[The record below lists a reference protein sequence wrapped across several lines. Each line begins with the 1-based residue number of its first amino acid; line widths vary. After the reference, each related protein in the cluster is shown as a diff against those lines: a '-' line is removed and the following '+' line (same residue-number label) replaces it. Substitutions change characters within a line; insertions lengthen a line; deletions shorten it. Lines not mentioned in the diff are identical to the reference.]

1 MGLTGATG
9 AVGPQ
14 GPQGPIGLT
23 GATGATGAVGATGA
37 TGAMG
42 LTGAT
47 GAVGPQ
53 GPQGPQGP
61 IGLTGATGATGLLSN
76 GASAGNTPYWN
87 GTQWIINNSNIHNN
101 GNGVGIGT
109 TNPNASAKL
118 DISSSTQGFLPP
130 RMTTI
135 QRDAITSPAI
145 GLVIFNTATN
155 CLNFFIGSGWNEICG
170 TATLPLGTLAAI
182 NCGSAT
188 NSGTLT
194 QGTVASSV
202 SSSVSYTGGNG
213 GSHSGQTITST
224 GVTGLTATLAA
235 GAFASGAGSL
245 VYSINGTPSASGT
258 ASFALNIGGQSCT
271 LSISVAINLVAQ
283 YPGGSV
289 FCNSVPTA
297 IVDVTNPT
305 TGKIWMDR
313 NLGASQ
319 AATSSTDVNS
329 YGDIYQ
335 WGRGSDGHQCRNSLT
350 VTTLSSTD
358 QPGNGNFII
367 ISNTPYDWRSSQND
381 NLWQG
386 MNGTNNPCPIG
397 YRIPTENELSQEQL
411 SWSSNDSFGAFNSP
425 LKLSMTGYRNFATGV
440 LTLVNQRGYY
450 WSSTINGTSA
460 RKFYFSDSAGSA
472 SGGDD
477 IRASGESVRC
487 IKDASAITGTVGS
500 INCGSA
506 TNSGTLTQGT
516 VASSVSSSVSYT
528 GGNGGS
534 HSGQTVTSTGV
545 TGLTATLS
553 AGAFASGAGSLVYNI
568 TGTPSA
574 SGTASFAL
582 NIGGQTCS
590 LSLSIG
596 SVIAAQY
603 PAGSVFCASGPTAI
617 VDVTNPTTGKIWM
630 DRNLGASQAA
640 TSSTDANSYGD
651 LYQWGRRSD
660 GHQCR
665 NSATTTNTSS
675 TSQPNHGDF
684 ILSSE
689 EWGPPTNSLWQGVNG
704 INNPCPSGYR
714 IPTEAELDTERSSWS
729 TNNSAGAL
737 ASTLKL
743 PLGGRRRGDNLY
755 QNVGTGAYYIVV
767 LFLEVPIL

>member
-1 MGLTGATG
+1 M
-9 AVGPQ
+9 
-14 GPQGPIGLT
+14 
-23 GATGATGAVGATGA
+23 
-37 TGAMG
+37 
-42 LTGAT
+42 
-47 GAVGPQ
+47 
-53 GPQGPQGP
+53 
-61 IGLTGATGATGLLSN
+61 
-76 GASAGNTPYWN
+76 
-87 GTQWIINNSNIHNN
+87 
-101 GNGVGIGT
+101 
-109 TNPNASAKL
+109 
-118 DISSSTQGFLPP
+118 
-130 RMTTI
+130 
-135 QRDAITSPAI
+135 
-145 GLVIFNTATN
+145 
-155 CLNFFIGSGWNEICG
+155 
-170 TATLPLGTLAAI
+170 
-182 NCGSAT
+182 
-188 NSGTLT
+188 
-194 QGTVASSV
+194 
-202 SSSVSYTGGNG
+202 
-213 GSHSGQTITST
+213 
-224 GVTGLTATLAA
+224 
-235 GAFASGAGSL
+235 
-245 VYSINGTPSASGT
+245 
-258 ASFALNIGGQSCT
+258 
-271 LSISVAINLVAQ
+271 
-283 YPGGSV
+283 
-289 FCNSVPTA
+289 
-297 IVDVTNPT
+297 
-305 TGKIWMDR
+305 
-313 NLGASQ
+313 
-319 AATSSTDVNS
+319 
-329 YGDIYQ
+329 
-335 WGRGSDGHQCRNSLT
+335 
-350 VTTLSSTD
+350 SSTD

>member
-1 MGLTGATG
+1 MKNRIIRIFTLLSLLFFIPTVYSQAPQKMSYQAVVRNASNALVANTAVGIKITIYYINQEPDMAPFITVYAESHVATTNQNGLFSIAVGTGTVLLGNFNNINWGTNEFYIRSQIDITGGTNYTLRGGQQLMSVPYALYANQSGGGKVLLNGTTNPPTTLGTAGDFYINTVSNTLFGPKTTVWPTTGVSLVGPQGLTGSTGATGPIGLTGATGATGPIGATGPQGPIGLTGATGATGAVGATGATGAMGLTGATGAMGLTGATGATGAVGATGATGAMGLTGATGAVGPQGPQGPIGLTGATGATGAVGATGATGAMGLTGATG

-329 YGDIYQ
+329 YGDI
-335 WGRGSDGHQCRNSLT
+335 
-350 VTTLSSTD
+350 
-358 QPGNGNFII
+358 
-367 ISNTPYDWRSSQND
+367 
-381 NLWQG
+381 
-386 MNGTNNPCPIG
+386 
-397 YRIPTENELSQEQL
+397 
-411 SWSSNDSFGAFNSP
+411 
-425 LKLSMTGYRNFATGV
+425 
-440 LTLVNQRGYY
+440 
-450 WSSTINGTSA
+450 
-460 RKFYFSDSAGSA
+460 
-472 SGGDD
+472 
-477 IRASGESVRC
+477 
-487 IKDASAITGTVGS
+487 
-500 INCGSA
+500 
-506 TNSGTLTQGT
+506 
-516 VASSVSSSVSYT
+516 
-528 GGNGGS
+528 
-534 HSGQTVTSTGV
+534 
-545 TGLTATLS
+545 
-553 AGAFASGAGSLVYNI
+553 
-568 TGTPSA
+568 
-574 SGTASFAL
+574 
-582 NIGGQTCS
+582 
-590 LSLSIG
+590 
-596 SVIAAQY
+596 
-603 PAGSVFCASGPTAI
+603 
-617 VDVTNPTTGKIWM
+617 
-630 DRNLGASQAA
+630 
-640 TSSTDANSYGD
+640 
-651 LYQWGRRSD
+651 
-660 GHQCR
+660 
-665 NSATTTNTSS
+665 
-675 TSQPNHGDF
+675 
-684 ILSSE
+684 
-689 EWGPPTNSLWQGVNG
+689 
-704 INNPCPSGYR
+704 
-714 IPTEAELDTERSSWS
+714 
-729 TNNSAGAL
+729 
-737 ASTLKL
+737 
-743 PLGGRRRGDNLY
+743 
-755 QNVGTGAYYIVV
+755 
-767 LFLEVPIL
+767 